1 MGPERLI
8 EIRARFCAM
17 NTTASTSRTSG
28 SHCAARILVT
38 RLRFC
43 GGGLLAATGLL
54 AEVGRS
60 VIEIHTCPCCQEAS
74 RMQAQ
79 RSHGRSA
86 GPHPYWVIQ
95 LNGPADA
102 TELRDRFRIWPR
114 SA

>member
-1 MGPERLI
+1 LI

-60 VIEIHTCPCCQEAS
+60 VIEYLRCGNPAVQGGKERRVRRGRLVGAGAPQGM
-74 RMQAQ
+74 RWQ
-79 RSHGRSA
+79 RG
-86 GPHPYWVIQ
+86 
-95 LNGPADA
+95 
-102 TELRDRFRIWPR
+102 
-114 SA
+114 